1 MRFHKPS
8 WTSDGG
14 CVLQP
19 YLLAAGARVKDKV
32 FLLQSPF
39 SRTYCPHKIL
49 LDHKIF
55 HLLYSSNDL
64 KIEISL
70 TVLSNI
76 REVCLKENHLVKG
89 CEIILEIVAVK
100 KVPKIFIPIYN
111 IHKHSQICILIFV
124 YQKFFWK
131 NGWKMFKSSPE
142 TGPFQRQ

>member
-1 MRFHKPS
+1 MKNAIYKSSLGLKSLPKIARQTLRGRHPNNP
-8 WTSDGG
+8 T
-14 CVLQP
+14 V
-19 YLLAAGARVKDKV
+19 LAAGARVKDKV

-100 KVPKIFIPIYN
+100 KVPKNFISIYN

-124 YQKFFWK
+124 YQKFF
-131 NGWKMFKSSPE
+131 
-142 TGPFQRQ
+142 